1 MMLQLKELVVLLG
14 IGSVVYLLAKPVALK
29 FIPAKDFCRRRNVWF
44 ALTVVALVSPS
55 FWIFAIAAIPVFI
68 FAGRKDSNPVALYVS
83 MLHVIPPISFM
94 VPVLGISSLFDVNN
108 YMLLAL
114 CVMMPAAWRLLR
126 RRSKSQVYGLQI
138 VDLCLIGYGILTALL
153 FIHPETSRGVVSAFT
168 YTDSMRR
175 AFTFI
180 VGIFIPYF
188 VVSRSIN
195 SRKAMADVLAS
206 FCVACTVLAAI
217 AVFEITFRWLLYAEL
232 PDRWG
237 APIGFSN
244 YYFRGESVRAAA
256 SSGQPLG
263 LGYLLAIAFGFWLYL
278 QSKVRLWISR
288 ASVSALYWA
297 GLFATI
303 SRGPWIG
310 AIGIYFAD
318 VALGPRALSK
328 TVKSICVALLVA
340 FFVSLSPLGER
351 IENLLPFTG
360 SSVVDPSV
368 LYRQRLLDR
377 SWQIVQASP
386 LLGDQ
391 YALLKMQDLRQGE
404 GIIDVVNS
412 YIQIMLGNGF
422 VGLFLFLSFI
432 LVGLYKAWAVSREVA
447 RIDSDLASLGAC
459 LVSCIL
465 GTLLMI
471 ENGSFGGAAERMFY
485 ILGGLA
491 VAYRHLGRLRLRA
504 RFRESRA
511 PQTQSNR

>member
-1 MMLQLKELVVLLG
+1 MMLQWKELIVVLC
-14 IGSVVYLLAKPVALK
+14 IASAVYLFAKPVALK
-29 FIPAKDFCRRRNVWF
+29 FIPAKDFNRRRNVWF
-44 ALTVVALVSPS
+44 ALTVVALISPS
-55 FWIFAIAAIPVFI
+55 FWVFAVVAIPVFVL
-68 FAGRKDSNPVALYVS
+68 AGRRDSNPTALYVS
-83 MLHVIPPISFM
+83 MLHVIPPLSFR
-94 VPVLGISSLFDVNN
+94 VPIVGLSSLFDVNN
-108 YMLLAL
+108 YLLLAF

-126 RRSKSQVYGLQI
+126 RSDKSQVYGMQKM
-138 VDLCLIGYGILTALL
+138 DFCLLGYGILTALL
-153 FIHPETSRGVVSAFT
+153 YLHPEIGRGVVSAFT

-188 VVSRSIN
+188 VVSRSTN
-195 SRKAMADVLAS
+195 NRQAMTDILAS

-217 AVFEITFRWLLYAEL
+217 AVFEYSFRWLLYGEL

-263 LGYLLAIAFGFWLYL
+263 LGYLLAIAFGFWFYL
-278 QSKVRLWISR
+278 RSRLRLWISR
-288 ASVSALYWA
+288 ASVSALYCA
-297 GLFATI
+297 GLFATM

-310 AIGIYFAD
+310 TISIYFAY

-328 TVKSICVALLVA
+328 TAKAICVSLLIV
-340 FFVSLSPLGER
+340 FFVSLSPLGDK
-351 IENLLPFTG
+351 IANVLPFVGATAT
-360 SSVVDPSV
+360 DPSV

-377 SWQIVQASP
+377 AWEIIQASP
-386 LLGDQ
+386 LFGDQ
-391 YALLKMQDLRQGE
+391 YALLRMQDLRQGE
-404 GIIDVVNS
+404 GIIDVVNT
-412 YIQIMLGNGF
+412 YVQIMLGNGF

-432 LVGLYKAWAVSREVA
+432 FVGLYKAWVLSREVK
-447 RIDSDLASLGAC
+447 RVDPDLASLGAC

-471 ENGSFGGAAERMFY
+471 ENGSFGAGTERMFY

-491 VAYRHLGRLRLRA
+491 MAYNHFGRLLLRA
-504 RFRESRA
+504 PLDESRTPHA
-511 PQTQSNR
+511 RAR